1 MKVNV
6 KQILLSSTLGNI
18 SARQILMLGLRRER
32 EAAHAVALLSVAAVD
47 PQL

>member
-6 KQILLSSTLGNI
+6 KQILLSSSPGNI
-18 SARQILMLGLRRER
+18 SARQILMLRLHRER
-32 EAAHAVALLSVAAVD
+32 KAAHAVALLSVAAVD